1 MQIHRHNALQFYERT
16 KDYLL
21 KHEAAHSIIFGAIN
35 ALINRPHC
43 CLESPYLA
51 TVEADGAVL
60 AVALHRPPRQLLLS
74 HTTSLQAIELI
85 AQDIDSESLA
95 GVMGPA
101 TVAQKFAQVWHNL
114 TGRSYR
120 EGMQLRCFQLS
131 TVQPAPKVNGDLRQA
146 TAAEREL
153 LIAWCRAF
161 IAEALPD
168 EDQNVENTV
177 DRLLH
182 RGSLYVWHDQLPV
195 SMANYT
201 EPTPNGIGINLVYT
215 PPKFRRHGYASAC
228 VAALS
233 QYLLNRGYQYCF
245 LFTDLANPT
254 SNRMYQKIG
263 YQPAGDLRN
272 YWFDYNK
279 EQFI

>member
-16 KDYLL
+16 KVYLL
-21 KHEAAHSIIFGAIN
+21 KHEAAHSVIFRAIN
-35 ALINRPHC
+35 ALINRPDRSPK
-43 CLESPYLA
+43 SPYLA
-51 TVEADGAVL
+51 TVEVNGAVL

-74 HTTSLQAIELI
+74 QTISLQAIKLI
-85 AQDIDSESLA
+85 AQDLDSKLLA
-95 GVMGPA
+95 GVMAPA

-114 TGRSYR
+114 TGQSYR

-131 TVQPAPKVNGDLRQA
+131 TVQPVTTNGDLRQA

-153 LIAWCRAF
+153 LIVWCRAF

-168 EDQNVENTV
+168 EDHNEENTV

-182 RGSLYVWHDQLPV
+182 QGSLSVWHDRLPV

-215 PPKFRRHGYASAC
+215 PPEFRRHGYASAC

-233 QYLLNRGYQYCF
+233 QYLLNRGHQFCF
-245 LFTDLANPT
+245 LFTDLTNPT
-254 SNRMYQKIG
+254 SNRIYQTLG
-263 YQPAGDLRN
+263 YQPVGDLRN

>member
-1 MQIHRHNALQFYERT
+1 MQIHRYKVLQLYERT

-21 KHEAAHSIIFGAIN
+21 QHEAVHSVMFRAIN
-35 ALINRPHC
+35 ALINRP
-43 CLESPYLA
+43 E
-51 TVEADGAVL
+51 
-60 AVALHRPPRQLLLS
+60 RF
-74 HTTSLQAIELI
+74 
-85 AQDIDSESLA
+85 SEQS
-95 GVMGPA
+95 VPI
-101 TVAQKFAQVWHNL
+101 
-114 TGRSYR
+114 
-120 EGMQLRCFQLS
+120 
-131 TVQPAPKVNGDLRQA
+131 NGNLRQA

-153 LIAWCRAF
+153 LIAWCRAL

-168 EDQNVENTV
+168 EEQNEENTI

-215 PPKFRRHGYASAC
+215 PPEFRRHGYASAC

-233 QYLLNRGYQYCF
+233 QYLLDRGYRYCF

-254 SNRMYQKIG
+254 SNKIYQTLG
-263 YQPAGDLRN
+263 YQAVGDLSN
-272 YWFDYNK
+272 YWFDL
-279 EQFI
+279 

>member
-1 MQIHRHNALQFYERT
+1 MQIQRYNALQFYKHT
-16 KDYLL
+16 KEYLL
-21 KHEAAHSIIFGAIN
+21 KHEAAHSVIFRAIN
-35 ALINRPHC
+35 ALINRPERF
-43 CLESPYLA
+43 LESPYLA
-51 TVEADGAVL
+51 TVEADGAIL
-60 AVALHRPPRQLLLS
+60 AVALHKPPRQLLLS
-74 HTTSLQAIELI
+74 QTTSLQAIELI
-85 AQDIDSESLA
+85 AQDIDSKSLV

-114 TGRSYR
+114 TGQSYR

-131 TVQPAPKVNGDLRQA
+131 TVQPVPINGNLRQA

-153 LIAWCRAF
+153 LIVWCRAF
-161 IAEALPD
+161 IAEAIPD
-168 EDQNVENTV
+168 EDQNGENTV

-182 RGSLYVWHDQLPV
+182 RGSLYVWHNQLPV

-215 PPKFRRHGYASAC
+215 PPEFRRNGYASAC
-228 VAALS
+228 VASLS
-233 QYLLNRGYQYCF
+233 QYLLNRGHRYCF
-245 LFTDLANPT
+245 LYTDLANPT
-254 SNRMYQKIG
+254 SNRIYQKIG

-272 YWFDYNK
+272 YWFDYNE